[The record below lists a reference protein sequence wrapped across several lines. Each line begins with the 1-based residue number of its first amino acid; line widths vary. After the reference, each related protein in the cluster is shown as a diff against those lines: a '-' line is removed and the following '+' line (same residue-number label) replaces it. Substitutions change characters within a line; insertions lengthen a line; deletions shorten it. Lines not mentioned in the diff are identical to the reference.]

1 MAQEPI
7 LSDDFIQRYTD
18 FEAVHAFFEAA
29 GRKAPLAGF
38 TGPGDFDFGS
48 EQFSEFVA
56 AHSRFENWGEML
68 EQARVEWV
76 ARRLA
81 QWGAGA
87 ASIFGT
93 E

>member
-1 MAQEPI
+1 MVQETI

-18 FEAVHAFFEAA
+18 FDAVHAFFEAA
-29 GRKAPLAGF
+29 GRKTNLAGF
-38 TGPGDFDFGS
+38 VGSGDFDLGS
-48 EQFSEFVA
+48 KQFSRFVA
-56 AHSRFENWGEML
+56 AHSRFDSWGEML

-81 QWGAGA
+81 QRGAGA
-87 ASIFGT
+87 ASIFRA